1 MKILLLMISIFI
13 AGCAQTT
20 NENGVAEGKSW
31 DFDHQVQF
39 DQHQISDNTFFV
51 RVRSTSRTQFGTLA
65 TFLFRQAFT
74 LCKSYGFKVEV
85 LGGVESYNEEQY
97 YKNLIP
103 TSLEANVECPVVVS
117 STTEK

>member
-1 MKILLLMISIFI
+1 
-13 AGCAQTT
+13 
-20 NENGVAEGKSW
+20 
-31 DFDHQVQF
+31 
-39 DQHQISDNTFFV
+39 
-51 RVRSTSRTQFGTLA
+51 
-65 TFLFRQAFT
+65 